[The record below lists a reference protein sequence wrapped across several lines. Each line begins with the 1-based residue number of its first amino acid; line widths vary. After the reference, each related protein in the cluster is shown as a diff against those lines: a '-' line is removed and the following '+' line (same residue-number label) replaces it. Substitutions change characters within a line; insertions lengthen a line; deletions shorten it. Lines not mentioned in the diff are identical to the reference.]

1 MQAQGHRPDV
11 GVYNVVIEA
20 LSRSGVLL
28 LQLKAAQLFQAAVRQ
43 GQLRRAPACP
53 PPPLQ
58 MRSRSRP
65 PCARASCG
73 ARPGPVPPATRT
85 VPLLRQP
92 PQRRGAPCLSPVHLC
107 CSAACAE
114 AGAGAPFVGF
124 GCRWKQA
131 ASARVCKHGGDLA
144 PLRSACTRSC
154 VHLRPPAPARHAWT
168 GRERDADADAAPR
181 RAG

>member
-43 GQLRRAPACP
+43 GQLRRAPWP
-53 PPPLQ
+53 PTPHSLKCAAVPRNAQLFQAAVRQGQLRRAPLLTSPLPSFKCAAAPE
-58 MRSRSRP
+58 MRSCSRR

-73 ARPGPVPPATRT
+73 ARPAPPLPAAPGAAAAAAAAAAGRP
-85 VPLLRQP
+85 PLSALVRM
-92 PQRRGAPCLSPVHLC
+92 R

-114 AGAGAPFVGF
+114 ARAGACSAGP
-124 GCRWKQA
+124 GC
-131 ASARVCKHGGDLA
+131 C
-144 PLRSACTRSC
+144 
-154 VHLRPPAPARHAWT
+154 
-168 GRERDADADAAPR
+168 
-181 RAG
+181 

>member
-58 MRSRSRP
+58 MRSRSRR

-73 ARPGPVPPATRT
+73 ARPGPVPPATRS
-85 VPLLRQP
+85 VPLLRRL
-92 PQRRGAPCLSPVHLC
+92 PQRRAAPCLSPVHLC

-114 AGAGAPFVGF
+114 ARADAPCVGF
-124 GCRWKQA
+124 GCQFWVSLEASHLCPRLQA
-131 ASARVCKHGGDLA
+131 SGRPCSPAQHLHAQLCA
-144 PLRSACTRSC
+144 P
-154 VHLRPPAPARHAWT
+154 PPAGTRPTCLDRSGAR
-168 GRERDADADAAPR
+168 R
-181 RAG
+181 